1 MWSANRPAMPAHI
14 IPALSL
20 RARIPQPLEPSSK
33 SLPAKQA
40 QLPTPS
46 ARPPPKTA
54 ERASSSSS
62 SARLR
67 AASETVCTARVAV
80 GVKVTWPRPGPAV
93 PTGGTRTRL
102 ATCYR
107 GPPHTDPGLDRIVA
121 RAISPYDTDTV
132 QPGLLPCPWMRACVR
147 PSPSHTVPTL
157 LTSCF
162 VAVDRGGDCHFDWE
176 QVRVI
181 CLV

>member
-40 QLPTPS
+40 QLPSPS
-46 ARPPPKTA
+46 ARPAPKTA

-62 SARLR
+62 ARLR
-67 AASETVCTARVAV
+67 KASETVCTARVAV
-80 GVKVTWPRPGPAV
+80 
-93 PTGGTRTRL
+93 GGTRTRL

-121 RAISPYDTDTV
+121 RAISPSDTDTV
-132 QPGLLPCPWMRACVR
+132 QPGLIPCPWMRACV
-147 PSPSHTVPTL
+147 PLPLTLL

-176 QVRVI
+176 QVRAI